1 MAADIQDLSFV
12 AERSTKEPFRTWILK
27 ALFTPTGLVGKEKYR
42 ITFHVTDPNVAGL
55 AGLGSAEGLYAPG
68 DNGKAQ
74 HLQFTVG
81 DAEAIT
87 WYTAAIADGGP
98 ANRIDLS
105 AHVEVFDPSVSDQD
119 PVAHHNSP
127 VLELFVA

>member
-1 MAADIQDLSFV
+1 MTADIQDLYFV

-27 ALFTPTGLVGKEKYR
+27 ALFTPTGLVGANKYR
-42 ITFHVTDPNVAGL
+42 ITFHVTDPKVAGL
-55 AGLGSAEGLYAPG
+55 AGLGAAEGLFTAG
-68 DNGKAQ
+68 DNGQAR
-74 HLQFTVG
+74 HLQFPVG

-87 WYTAAIADGGP
+87 WYTAAAADGGP

-105 AHVEVFDPSVSDQD
+105 AHVEVFDPRVSDQD
-119 PVAHHNSP
+119 PVAHHNSA